1 VPEPVGLN
9 DAEQLAVV
17 ALTVVRVH
25 GDPLKLPVAVPVLLK
40 LTVPAGVEAVPA
52 AVSFTNAVQL
62 VAWATN
68 TVAGEHDI
76 VVVVV
81 LGPTLTVL
89 LVPELLA

>member
-1 VPEPVGLN
+1 M

-17 ALTVVRVH
+17 ALIVVNVH

-62 VAWATN
+62 VDCAT
-68 TVAGEHDI
+68 TMVVGEHEML
-76 VVVVV
+76 VEVV
-81 LGPTLTVL
+81 LRVTVTVL
-89 LVPELLA
+89 LVFELPV